1 MRAFFAAKDRSVC
14 PYILPKETTM
24 TNDLQVVE
32 QKTVLFYEDEITA
45 VRVADGTISVPIR
58 PICDHLGVN

>member
-1 MRAFFAAKDRSVC
+1 
-14 PYILPKETTM
+14 M